1 MLRLVTLRLEQLD
14 GFCQQ
19 LQGQVNLERGPLFL
33 GALLRL
39 ERHGWEDLSRAA
51 RAFLLH
57 PIRIYLMIG

>member
-19 LQGQVNLERGPLFL
+19 LQGQVDLERGPLFL

-39 ERHGWEDLSRAA
+39 ERHGWAQRQRTKHTGCS
-51 RAFLLH
+51 
-57 PIRIYLMIG
+57 GNG